1 MPDDRIGTAPG
12 AKPAGQI
19 PVSPN
24 NPCPFLRALVAN
36 GYVGGHVVPLSKL
49 SEIVGDASGQT
60 GFGKKKVRLATWLV
74 AVIANGLG
82 PLRVLKSATS
92 GAVLDE
98 LRDGPLDKHGGGSRI
113 LDVDAKVHE
122 DEIARLAGFGKD
134 RKDPAGG
141 IERGL
146 TGEEIDTFMKANIK
160 RDGDAARWYYPIL
173 MKGEWPVLLKILGKG
188 EGSERYLSVAEVR
201 TLFVE
206 RRLPERIP
214 RGCRSAAAGVRASLE
229 QRRARHEGVERGPEL
244 RAVAVLFLQDLVPGA
259 GDHQMRAG
267 AQMIGELLDRRGRDD
282 GVVAGGQHQ
291 DRLADFGGIVAAR
304 KACIARNA
312 VSAQA
317 TVGEPMPSVG
327 SSSRIAALRA

>member
-1 MPDDRIGTAPG
+1 MPDDRIGNAPG
-12 AKPAGQI
+12 APSGAQI

-36 GYVGGHVVPLSKL
+36 GYVGGHVVPLSQI
-49 SEIVGDASGQT
+49 SEIVGLASGET
-60 GFGKKKVRLATWLV
+60 GSAQNQVRLKTKMV

-82 PLRVLKSATS
+82 PLSVLKSATS

-141 IERGL
+141 VERGL
-146 TGEEIDTFMKANIK
+146 RATEIDTFMKANLK
-160 RDGDAARWYYPIL
+160 RDGDAARWYYPLL

-188 EGSERYLSVAEVR
+188 EGDERYLSVAEVR

-206 RRLPERIP
+206 KRLPERITARLP
-214 RGCRSAAAGVRASLE
+214 KPAG
-229 QRRARHEGVERGPEL
+229 
-244 RAVAVLFLQDLVPGA
+244 
-259 GDHQMRAG
+259 
-267 AQMIGELLDRRGRDD
+267 
-282 GVVAGGQHQ
+282 
-291 DRLADFGGIVAAR
+291 
-304 KACIARNA
+304 K
-312 VSAQA
+312 
-317 TVGEPMPSVG
+317 T
-327 SSSRIAALRA
+327 

>member
-1 MPDDRIGTAPG
+1 MSDNRVGTAPG
-12 AKPAGQI
+12 AAPVRQV

-36 GYVGGHVVPLSKL
+36 GYVGGHTVPLEKL
-49 SEIVGDASGQT
+49 SSMIALASGET
-60 GFGKKKVRLATWLV
+60 GSNQKDVQRKAWAV

-92 GAVLDE
+92 GADLDE

-134 RKDPAGG
+134 RNDPAGG

-146 TGEEIDTFMKANIK
+146 TAKEIDTFMATNLK
-160 RDGDAARWYYPIL
+160 RAGDAARWYYPML

-188 EGSERYLSVAEVR
+188 EGEERYLSVAEVR

-206 RRLPERIP
+206 KRLPERI
-214 RGCRSAAAGVRASLE
+214 
-229 QRRARHEGVERGPEL
+229 
-244 RAVAVLFLQDLVPGA
+244 
-259 GDHQMRAG
+259 
-267 AQMIGELLDRRGRDD
+267 
-282 GVVAGGQHQ
+282 
-291 DRLADFGGIVAAR
+291 AAR
-304 KACIARNA
+304 LPKPA
-312 VSAQA
+312 
-317 TVGEPMPSVG
+317 
-327 SSSRIAALRA
+327 

>member
-1 MPDDRIGTAPG
+1 MSAATSYRCR
-12 AKPAGQI
+12 
-19 PVSPN
+19 S
-24 NPCPFLRALVAN
+24 CPK
-36 GYVGGHVVPLSKL
+36 S
-49 SEIVGDASGQT
+49 IGDASGQT
-60 GFGKKKVRLATWLV
+60 GFGEKKVRLETWLV

-146 TGEEIDTFMKANIK
+146 TAKEIDTFMKANLK
-160 RDGDAARWYYPIL
+160 RDGDAARWYYPML

-188 EGSERYLSVAEVR
+188 EGEERYLSVAEVR

-206 RRLPERIP
+206 RRLPERITARLP
-214 RGCRSAAAGVRASLE
+214 KRQASSRSSYAGLTRVSIVASADRLIASSKMDCRVEPGNDSMCASLE
-229 QRRARHEGVERGPEL
+229 QRRARHEGVERRPEL
-244 RAVAVLFLQDLVPGA
+244 RAVAVLLLQDLVPGA
-259 GDHQMRAG
+259 RDHQMRAG
-267 AQMIGELLDRRGRDD
+267 AQMIGELLDRRG
-282 GVVAGGQHQ
+282 
-291 DRLADFGGIVAAR
+291 
-304 KACIARNA
+304 
-312 VSAQA
+312 
-317 TVGEPMPSVG
+317 
-327 SSSRIAALRA
+327 

>member
-1 MPDDRIGTAPG
+1 MSDDRIGTAPG
-12 AKPAGQI
+12 ATPAGQI

-36 GYVGGHVVPLSKL
+36 GYVGGHVVPLS
-49 SEIVGDASGQT
+49 QT
-60 GFGKKKVRLATWLV
+60 LRNGRIGERRKPALRKKKVRLKTRMV

-146 TGEEIDTFMKANIK
+146 TATEIDTFMKANLK
-160 RDGDAARWYYPIL
+160 RDGDAARWYYPML

-188 EGSERYLSVAEVR
+188 EGEERYLSVAEVR

-206 RRLPERIP
+206 KRLPERITARLP
-214 RGCRSAAAGVRASLE
+214 KPAS
-229 QRRARHEGVERGPEL
+229 R
-244 RAVAVLFLQDLVPGA
+244 
-259 GDHQMRAG
+259 
-267 AQMIGELLDRRGRDD
+267 
-282 GVVAGGQHQ
+282 
-291 DRLADFGGIVAAR
+291 
-304 KACIARNA
+304 
-312 VSAQA
+312 
-317 TVGEPMPSVG
+317 
-327 SSSRIAALRA
+327 